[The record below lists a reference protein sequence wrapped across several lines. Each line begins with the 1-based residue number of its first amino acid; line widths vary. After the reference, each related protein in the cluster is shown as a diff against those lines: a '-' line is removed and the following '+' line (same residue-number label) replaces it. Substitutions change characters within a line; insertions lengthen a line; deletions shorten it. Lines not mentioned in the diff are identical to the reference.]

1 MTTRTTTR
9 ARTRTTRTRTT
20 LTDHQ
25 EAALDL
31 LLDVIEAHGQPG
43 AWPDGEPA
51 APLDLWRTKMMR
63 TLFPAHANPRQMV
76 RRTVTALVRLGV
88 VLERDGP
95 RGGRYLRRRYQG
107 GRMHVVSFALMEV

>member
-9 ARTRTTRTRTT
+9 ARTRTTRTT

-43 AWPDGEPA
+43 A
-51 APLDLWRTKMMR
+51 
-63 TLFPAHANPRQMV
+63 
-76 RRTVTALVRLGV
+76 
-88 VLERDGP
+88 
-95 RGGRYLRRRYQG
+95 
-107 GRMHVVSFALMEV
+107 